1 MYFRRRV
8 DAVRLVYAHTD
19 MTASKQNRMM
29 HPQST
34 DARRN
39 AQQVKIEA
47 LKVEVAQLELDLQ

>member
-1 MYFRRRV
+1 
-8 DAVRLVYAHTD
+8 
-19 MTASKQNRMM
+19 MM